1 MNNKNEPIINNEK
14 NLPEIEV
21 YLSKRKL
28 FLIIFPSCIFIVIS
42 ILMFINRRNYMQMI
56 ISIVIFILFG
66 ICFIVFASQLLK
78 SHTPVFI
85 LNENGLIHNILLR
98 NKNLF
103 IKWKEIK
110 EIHFTNTFIYIY
122 LMEESDLLKN
132 KKNSSEP
139 IVLYM
144 SELDMKKET
153 FIYLVDYYFDNY
165 KNLNLENN
173 INSQNIFN
181 N

>member
-1 MNNKNEPIINNEK
+1 
-14 NLPEIEV
+14 
-21 YLSKRKL
+21 
-28 FLIIFPSCIFIVIS
+28 
-42 ILMFINRRNYMQMI
+42 
-56 ISIVIFILFG
+56 
-66 ICFIVFASQLLK
+66 
-78 SHTPVFI
+78 
-85 LNENGLIHNILLR
+85 
-98 NKNLF
+98 
-103 IKWKEIK
+103 
-110 EIHFTNTFIYIY
+110 
-122 LMEESDLLKN
+122 MEESDLLKN

-153 FIYLVDYYFDNY
+153 FIYLVDHYFDNY